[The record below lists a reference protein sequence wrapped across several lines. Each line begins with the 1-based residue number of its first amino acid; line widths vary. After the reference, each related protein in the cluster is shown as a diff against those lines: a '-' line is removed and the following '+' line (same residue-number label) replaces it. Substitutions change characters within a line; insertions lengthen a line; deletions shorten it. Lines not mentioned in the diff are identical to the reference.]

1 MEALLRST
9 AGAPPL
15 HAAKLSRLAFS
26 NRIFAAVYASAL
38 LALLYHHS
46 VTLAHLLHTS
56 TTATTTTT
64 TMSSLFISLSLLIA
78 DLILAFTWA
87 TLQSFRMRPI
97 YRTEFPDNLIQV
109 VKESD
114 FPAMD
119 VFICTADP
127 FKEPPVGVLNTAL
140 SVMAYDYPAE
150 KISVYVSDDG
160 GSELTL
166 FAFMEAAK
174 FAAHWLPYC
183 RKNRVVDRSP
193 EVYFAAKNYRCS
205 ETEKIKY
212 GQMIVIIKG
221 KREHTNIE
229 QLKCTRMSN

>member
-56 TTATTTTT
+56 TT

-78 DLILAFTWA
+78 DLILAFMWA
-87 TLQSFRMRPI
+87 TLQSFRMRPV
-97 YRTEFPDNLIQV
+97 YRTEYPDNLKKV

-127 FKEPPVGVLNTAL
+127 YKEPPMGVVSTAL

-150 KISVYVSDDG
+150 KVSVYVSDDG
-160 GSELTL
+160 GSALTL
-166 FAFMEAAK
+166 FAFVEAAK
-174 FAAHWLPYC
+174 FAAHWLPFC
-183 RKNRVVDRSP
+183 RKNDVVDRSP
-193 EVYFAAKNYRCS
+193 EVYFAANDCRSS
-205 ETEKIKY
+205 ETEKIK
-212 GQMIVIIKG
+212 VK
-221 KREHTNIE
+221 
-229 QLKCTRMSN
+229 